1 MLSLNKKYDDKIF
14 NFEKFFERKESEF
27 NVSISKK
34 DKFMKDLQ
42 KSLEELKFEYESKI
56 SNLNEK
62 LSQLVHKNKENEDL
76 ERKTKKLLTQ
86 LRDKEEIINEM
97 KLEIEKFHILKKNCY
112 LLANEIK
119 FE

>member
-1 MLSLNKKYDDKIF
+1 MLTLNKKYEDKIF
-14 NFEKFFERKESEF
+14 NFEKFFERKETEF
-27 NVSISKK
+27 NERITKK

-42 KSLEELKFEYESKI
+42 KSLDELKFEYESKI

-62 LSQLVHKNKENEDL
+62 LSLLIHKNKENEDL
-76 ERKTKKLLTQ
+76 EKKTKKLLIQ
-86 LRDKEEIINEM
+86 LKDKEEIINEM